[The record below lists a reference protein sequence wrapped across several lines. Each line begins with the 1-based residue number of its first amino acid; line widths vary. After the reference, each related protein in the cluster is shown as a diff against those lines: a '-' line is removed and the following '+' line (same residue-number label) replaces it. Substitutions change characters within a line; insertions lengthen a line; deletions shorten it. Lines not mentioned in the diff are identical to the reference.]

1 MISLFFSQI
10 LNIGS
15 GQIDVVGCILKV
27 EQFLNSDFL
36 FNKNMHNGEKII

>member
-10 LNIGS
+10 YA
-15 GQIDVVGCILKV
+15 VECILKV